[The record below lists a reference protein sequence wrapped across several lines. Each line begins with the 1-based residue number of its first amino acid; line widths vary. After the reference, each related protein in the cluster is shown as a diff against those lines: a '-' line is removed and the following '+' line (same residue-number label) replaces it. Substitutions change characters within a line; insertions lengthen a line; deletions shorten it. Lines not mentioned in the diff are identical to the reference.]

1 MKVQNRPEADHN
13 YDYQVV
19 IFRKEP
25 KTHLPL
31 LCLEYPQSGS
41 IFHLYQMSL
50 PFLLLLLLS
59 NSKVPVESSFEL
71 VVRIVSIVVN
81 TENASLYLGFTV
93 LRMPRK

>member
-1 MKVQNRPEADHN
+1 
-13 YDYQVV
+13 
-19 IFRKEP
+19 
-25 KTHLPL
+25 
-31 LCLEYPQSGS
+31 
-41 IFHLYQMSL
+41 
-50 PFLLLLLLS
+50 LS